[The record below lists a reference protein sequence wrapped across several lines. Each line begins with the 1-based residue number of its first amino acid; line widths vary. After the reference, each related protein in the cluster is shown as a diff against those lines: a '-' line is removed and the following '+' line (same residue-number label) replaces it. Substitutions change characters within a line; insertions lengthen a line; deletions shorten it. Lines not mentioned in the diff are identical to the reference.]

1 MSPPELHEDSVFFF
15 LFYQMEFIRFFFFF
29 FFLEFYI
36 TKAICFNPSGI
47 KTAQGRLLL
56 LSDEVCIS
64 EACECEC
71 TLGI

>member
-1 MSPPELHEDSVFFF
+1 MCVFFPFDFLFFF
-15 LFYQMEFIRFFFFF
+15 LD
-29 FFLEFYI
+29 FYI

-64 EACECEC
+64 EACKCEC